1 MFRILHTLHQHQII
15 LEDSERKL
23 FTLGMRVLGW
33 GHAALERID
42 YKAIAHP
49 HLVKLAEETR
59 ESFYLALLDQDEVI
73 LVDRV
78 DTPEVWKMVTRLGQR
93 SPFHCTATGLV
104 IAGGMSDQAIDEM
117 IDRHGLRR
125 FTPKTIT
132 NVTRLKRRLKE
143 VNRLGYAVADGEYKP
158 DLCAVAVPIW
168 DHAGNVVASL
178 MTAVQSARSHKDK
191 RLVSNLI
198 AMLKREAAQISKRI
212 GYEKSSM
219 GN

>member
-1 MFRILHTLHQHQII
+1 
-15 LEDSERKL
+15 
-23 FTLGMRVLGW
+23 
-33 GHAALERID
+33 
-42 YKAIAHP
+42 
-49 HLVKLAEETR
+49 
-59 ESFYLALLDQDEVI
+59 
-73 LVDRV
+73 
-78 DTPEVWKMVTRLGQR
+78 
-93 SPFHCTATGLV
+93 LV

-125 FTPKTIT
+125 FTSKTIT

-212 GYEKSSM
+212 GYEKNLI